1 MPVTITDQMRQ
12 AIRLAGRLTG
22 HRTATPRCGSPTR
35 PPATHA
41 PVSAS
46 GRTPR
51 TAPPSSA

>member
-1 MPVTITDQMRQ
+1 MPVTITHQMRQ
-12 AIRLAGRLTG
+12 VIQLAWRLTG

-35 PPATHA
+35 PPPTYAS
-41 PVSAS
+41 VSAS

>member
-1 MPVTITDQMRQ
+1 MPVTITHQMRQ

-35 PPATHA
+35 PPATYT